1 MQRRQSILTLNVK
14 FRYLKIQIYSFKNIV
29 ILLKIKYAISILG
42 FKYSTSS
49 FSGLFRMDEFAIK
62 RIIRE
67 RKKIENTK
75 KLVSKDGKARV
86 LNPHHIQLIKFF
98 VDAKRRKYLN

>member
-1 MQRRQSILTLNVK
+1 MQRRQSILALNVK
-14 FRYLKIQIYSFKNIV
+14 FRYLEIHIYSFKNIV

-49 FSGLFRMDEFAIK
+49 LSGLLSMDEYAIK

-67 RKKIENTK
+67 RKKIERTE
-75 KLVSKDGKARV
+75 KLVFKRGKARV
-86 LNPHHIQLIKFF
+86 LNPHRI
-98 VDAKRRKYLN
+98 